1 MADFSATGRRRDW
14 LPAVIA
20 VVMLVAVLAVGG
32 AWAVKTV
39 LSAGPESQAAD
50 ETVRMPVGGDGAPT
64 GNDEPVGNT
73 NNGEGNGGGDGQGG
87 SGEDGKSDDP
97 AETLV
102 LTSANASCTSAPG
115 VDAAGEPVTYEPAA
129 AIDADAETAWR
140 CDGNGSGVTLDLTL
154 GQKAMV
160 SRVGLV
166 PGYAKTDPVDGTDR
180 YAENRRIS
188 EVTWSFDDGEAVTQ
202 RFDTGTDNRSLQS
215 TGVPDAETRA
225 VEITIEASEEAAR
238 NTVAI
243 STVQV
248 QGTR

>member
-1 MADFSATGRRRDW
+1 MADFFATGRRRDW

-39 LSAGPESQAAD
+39 MSAGPESQAAN

-64 GNDEPVGNT
+64 GDDKPVGNT
-73 NNGEGNGGGDGQGG
+73 NNGDGDGKGG
-87 SGEDGKSDDP
+87 SGNDDKSDDP

-102 LTSANASCTSAPG
+102 LTSADASCTSAPG
-115 VDAAGEPVTYEPAA
+115 VDAAGEAVTYEPAA

-140 CDGNGSGVTLDLTL
+140 CDGDGSGVRVDLTL
-154 GQKAMV
+154 GQKATV
-160 SRVGLV
+160 SRVGLI
-166 PGYAKTDPVDGTDR
+166 PGYAKTDPIDGTDR

-188 EVTWSFDDGEAVTQ
+188 EVTWSFDDGESVTQ
-202 RFDTGTDNRSLQS
+202 RLDTGTDNRSLQWTS
-215 TGVPDAETRA
+215 VPDAETRA
-225 VEITIEASEEAAR
+225 VEITIEASAEAAR